1 MTGLSDGD
9 EGRMASLGRCV
20 LLNVQP
26 ALVAPHP
33 SVEKRTGSSVR
44 RHTGTCFGP
53 RERWT
58 EVTATGN
65 PAMPARVV
73 ANSVSGISHKVLSSY
88 RKPSGS
94 L

>member
-9 EGRMASLGRCV
+9 EGRMVSPGRCV
-20 LLNVQP
+20 LRNVQP
-26 ALVAPHP
+26 ALMAPHP
-33 SVEKRTGSSVR
+33 SVEKRAGSSVR
-44 RHTGTCFGP
+44 QHTGTCFGP
-53 RERWT
+53 RERWL

-65 PAMPARVV
+65 PAMPARGV
-73 ANSVSGISHKVLSSY
+73 ANSVSGVSHKVLSSY